1 MNEILNIIP
10 ETLNHDGL
18 VRTAK
23 WVYNQPLYNKQIEFS
38 IPNFALHI
46 TNSQMINVLDIRL
59 EIAHLLSDHSKSY
72 VQKIFDVDNIIIDQ
86 IKNVQK
92 NLDGEYLNATFRNFF
107 YNNIMI
113 LDFASDS
120 LYYTKYLKKISQAM
134 KLPNEVRALAKDLLT
149 KHESYNNAQKYKK
162 YLDKKLDE
170 FWNKILKDN
179 KSLMNFEARIHEQG
193 INSYG
198 DIVIP
203 FTKQIK
209 HSRKELADVERI
221 NNAWMYLN
229 RAEYKPAVAYLPL
242 NQSVL
247 WNEPL
252 VFGIIEYIKG
262 LDTDILVIKIK
273 NLHLT
278 DGSRHSKP
286 RELLKNI
293 LEEIAKKKKENKNLL
308 TICLECGE
316 HLYPLAIQ
324 AFDIVSTLPNLFD
337 KETESTG
344 GTENGRR
351 GGKALDEDTLGLTD
365 YENWQKSFAE
375 HGFFPCSHDICHARI
390 TNMND
395 EDYPARQ
402 WYTDLRR
409 HNILTITDWLQM
421 IAESVT
427 NQQADLAVDRLRNSP
442 LKVLTELLV
451 RNYEDPTEFLG
462 E

>member
-1 MNEILNIIP
+1 MNEILNILP
-10 ETLNHDGL
+10 ETLNRDGL
-18 VRTAK
+18 VRTAR
-23 WVYNQPLYNKQIEFS
+23 WIYNQPLYNKKLEFA

-46 TNSQMINVLDIRL
+46 SNSQMINVLDIRL
-59 EIAHLLSDHSKSY
+59 EIAHLLSEHSKSY
-72 VQKIFDVDNIIIDQ
+72 VQKIFDVDNTIIDQ
-86 IKNVQK
+86 VKNVQK
-92 NLDGEYLNATFRNFF
+92 NLDGEYLNTTFRNFF
-107 YNNIMI
+107 YNNLMI

-120 LYYTKYLKKISQAM
+120 LYYTKYLKKISETM
-134 KLPNEVRALAKDLLT
+134 KLPTEVRALAKDLFL
-149 KHESYNNAQKYKK
+149 KHTSSKNAQEYKK
-162 YLDKKLDE
+162 YSDKKIDE
-170 FWNKILKDN
+170 FWNKILKDD
-179 KSLMNFEARIHEQG
+179 KSIMNFEARIHEQG

-209 HSRKELADVERI
+209 NSRKELAEVEKI
-221 NNAWMYLN
+221 NNAWMSLN
-229 RAEYKPAVAYLPL
+229 RAEYKPAVAYLSL
-242 NQSVL
+242 SQSVL
-247 WNEPL
+247 WNQPL
-252 VFGIIEYIKG
+252 ISGIIDYIET
-262 LDTDILVIKIK
+262 LDADILVIKIK

-286 RELLKNI
+286 RELLKSI
-293 LEEIAKKKKENKNLL
+293 LEVIAKKKEKSKNLL
-308 TICLECGE
+308 TICLECSE
-316 HLYPLAIQ
+316 HLYPLAVQ
-324 AFDIVSTLPNLFD
+324 AFDIVSTLPNMFD
-337 KETESTG
+337 KETESGG

-365 YENWQKSFAE
+365 YEDWQKRFAE
-375 HGFFPCSHDICHARI
+375 LGYFPCSHDICHARI

-395 EDYPARQ
+395 ADYPARQ
-402 WYTDLRR
+402 WYVDLRR

-462 E
+462 